1 MDPQKPMQQG
11 QIYRYTLSR
20 DQIQAFVNSLH
31 EAQADMLEE
40 LVQREQ
46 SRGFPQVQ
54 TILDRF
60 Q

>member
-31 EAQADMLEE
+31 EAQADMLEQ
-40 LVQREQ
+40 LVAREESQ
-46 SRGFPQVQ
+46 GFPQVQ
-54 TILDRF
+54 SILNRF